1 MNKMKKCF
9 SLWNAA
15 ARNRGA
21 IGLFDDTRRRYF
33 ATDEADALK
42 QFGEEFETSG
52 PPTRC
57 KEFQSPFDADCL
69 FDFVKN
75 TSDLSDRLTYHTD
88 RLRALL
94 DLAANKLAGH
104 NQNWHDDKESDDHP
118 LFQAP
123 AEVQFPR
130 ALRDAAIVDLVFDRL
145 EIINENERSKA
156 K

>member
-1 MNKMKKCF
+1 MKKCF
-9 SLWNAA
+9 ELYNPA
-15 ARNRGA
+15 ARQRGA
-21 IGLFDDTRRRYF
+21 IDIFDNTRRFYF
-33 ATDEADALK
+33 ATDEAAARK
-42 QFGEEFETSG
+42 HFAEEFETSG
-52 PPTRC
+52 PPTAC
-57 KEFQSPFDADCL
+57 KEIQSPFDADCL

-75 TSDLSDRLTYHTD
+75 TRELSDSLTHCVN

-94 DLAANKLAGH
+94 DLAAANLAGH
-104 NQNWHDDKESDDHP
+104 NQNWHDDLTSDVHP